1 MDKVREAL
9 EPLARICATHEA
21 LFNGNLSANASVL
34 VPMSDL
40 RRASAALASLPAS
53 DAGGWRPIESARKAG
68 CICRMCLRD
77 EKDERGYP
85 VTMSRFVTC
94 PTCGNK
100 RCPAASD
107 HRFACTG
114 SNESGQFGSVFGP
127 EIAIRSLPTGGDDA

>member
-53 DAGGWRPIESARKAG
+53 DAGGWRPIETAENFDRVIVAGWQPRNGNTAGYWWYHEDCTDECGRPMYHPDALLWHPFPAVPSA
-68 CICRMCLRD
+68 
-77 EKDERGYP
+77 P
-85 VTMSRFVTC
+85 
-94 PTCGNK
+94 
-100 RCPAASD
+100 PA
-107 HRFACTG
+107 
-114 SNESGQFGSVFGP
+114 P
-127 EIAIRSLPTGGDDA
+127 PRSLPTGGDDA